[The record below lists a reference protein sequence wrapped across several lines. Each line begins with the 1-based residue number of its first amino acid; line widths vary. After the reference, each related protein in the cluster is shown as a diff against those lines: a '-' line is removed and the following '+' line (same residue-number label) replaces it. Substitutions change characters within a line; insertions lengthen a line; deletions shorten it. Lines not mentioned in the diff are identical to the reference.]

1 MMAFQHIGKGRHFVL
16 EGFQIPGGVDFY
28 QHKDQKIIA
37 ELAGIDPQCVLFD
50 HAALFQL
57 ADSFRDG
64 GNGEGNP
71 LCDFRGAFPAV
82 FF

>member
-16 EGFQIPGGVDFY
+16 EGFQIPGGVDFH

-37 ELAGIDPQCVLFD
+37 ELAGIDPQCVLFN